1 MPNGTMMRR
10 SAVGIA
16 AILLALPVVAQA
28 QRPTLSDNVRKYV
41 SSDTN
46 LVAITGVT
54 VIDGRGTPAVR
65 GQTVV
70 IRDGRIAEVGAATR
84 VKVPAGAQVVDGTG
98 MTLIPGIVGMHDHM
112 FYTAAGG
119 VGGTMSFTGPRLYL
133 ASGVTSVR
141 TTGTR
146 SPYADINLKQAV
158 DSGLVPGPRIHVTT
172 PYLTGPEG
180 GGSMSVASEPEQARR
195 FVAYW
200 AAEGATWVK
209 FYTDISRASM
219 KAAIDEAHKQR
230 IRATGHLCSVTFQ
243 EAVDLGIDDLAHN
256 ALTASDFVASKQ
268 PDKCPTDLYKQLDS
282 LISGDSPVATSL
294 IQLMVA
300 HKVSM
305 TTTMP
310 IYEALSP
317 GRPVQDERSLELMTP
332 AVRAAYVRN
341 RAYIDTMPGYMF
353 TKDGFARA
361 LAFDKAFYAAG
372 GVLASGV
379 DPTGNGGALPGFGD
393 QRGYELLRESGLTAE
408 QAVQVVSYNG
418 ARVLGVEGRL
428 GSVEK
433 GKIADLVLLR
443 GDLVADPSVIRNVV
457 TVYKDGVAYDP
468 AKLIDAVRGRVGVD

>member
-1 MPNGTMMRR
+1 MSRHP
-10 SAVGIA
+10 SVFAF
-16 AILLALPVVAQA
+16 LLWLLPVAAVA

-41 SSDTN
+41 SNDTT

-54 VIDGRGTPAVR
+54 IIDGRGTPAVR

-70 IRDGRIAEVGAATR
+70 IHDGRIAEVGPTNK
-84 VKVPAGAQVVDGTG
+84 VKAPAGALVVDGAG

-119 VGGTMSFTGPRLYL
+119 VGVTMSFTGPRLYL

-146 SPYADINLKQAV
+146 SPYADINLKHAV

-219 KAAIDEAHKQR
+219 KAAIDEAHKQG
-230 IRATGHLCSVTFQ
+230 IKATGHLCSVTFK
-243 EAVDLGIDDLAHN
+243 EAIDLGIDDFAHGV
-256 ALTASDFVASKQ
+256 LTASDFIADKQ
-268 PDKCPTDLYKQLDS
+268 PDKCPSDVYKQLDS
-282 LISGDSPVATSL
+282 LVSGDSPLAKSL
-294 IQLMVA
+294 IDLMIS

-305 TTTMP
+305 TTTMA

-332 AVRAAYVRN
+332 VVRAAYVKN
-341 RAYIDTMPGYMF
+341 RAYIDSMPGYMF

-361 LAFDKAFYAAG
+361 LAFDKAFYAKG

-393 QRGYELLRESGLTAE
+393 QRGYELLRESGLTRGAGRTGGE
-408 QAVQVVSYNG
+408 LQRRPGAGRRRQA
-418 ARVLGVEGRL
+418 RL
-428 GSVEK
+428 GGE
-433 GKIADLVLLR
+433 GQDR
-443 GDLVADPSVIRNVV
+443 GPRAAQ
-457 TVYKDGVAYDP
+457 G
-468 AKLIDAVRGRVGVD
+468 

>member
-1 MPNGTMMRR
+1 MRTR
-10 SAVGIA
+10 FVA
-16 AILLALPVVAQA
+16 LLLCFLPVAAVA
-28 QRPTLSDNVRKYV
+28 QRPTLSENVRKYV
-41 SSDTN
+41 SNDTG

-54 VIDGRGTPAVR
+54 LIDGRGTPALK

-70 IRDGRIAEVGAATR
+70 LRDGRIADVGATGK
-84 VKVPAGAQVVDGTG
+84 VKPPAGALVIDGSG

-119 VGGTMSFTGPRLYL
+119 VGVTMSYTGPRLYL
-133 ASGVTSVR
+133 ASGVTTVR

-146 SPYADINLKQAV
+146 SPYADINLKAV
-158 DSGLVPGPRIHVTT
+158 IDSGLVPGPRIHVTT

-180 GGSMSVASEPEQARR
+180 GGSMSIAATPEQARR

-209 FYTDISRASM
+209 FYTDISRAEM
-219 KAAIDEAHKQR
+219 KAAIDEAHKQG
-230 IRATGHLCSVTFQ
+230 IKATGHLCSVTFQ
-243 EAVDLGIDDLAHN
+243 EAIDLGIDDFAHGV
-256 ALTASDFVASKQ
+256 LTASDFIAGKQ
-268 PDKCPTDLYKQLDS
+268 PDKCPPDVYKQLDS
-282 LISGDSPVATSL
+282 LVSGDSPLATSL
-294 IQLMVA
+294 IKSMIA

-305 TTTMP
+305 TTTMA

-332 AVRAAYVRN
+332 VVRAAYLKN
-341 RAYIDTMPGYMF
+341 RAFIDTMPGYAF

-372 GVLASGV
+372 GVMASGV

-418 ARVLGVEGRL
+418 ARVLGVEGKL

-433 GKIADLVLLR
+433 GKTADLVLLR

-468 AKLIDAVRGRVGVD
+468 AKLIDAVRGRVGID

>member
-1 MPNGTMMRR
+1 MPRPGVF
-10 SAVGIA
+10 AF
-16 AILLALPVVAQA
+16 LLLVLPAMLSA
-28 QRPTLSDNVRKYV
+28 QRPPLSDNVRKYV

-54 VIDGRGTPAVR
+54 LIDGRGTPAVK

-70 IRDGRIAEVGAATR
+70 IRDGRIAEVGATGK
-84 VKVPAGAQVVDGTG
+84 VKAPAGAVVVDGTG

-119 VGGTMSFTGPRLYL
+119 VGVTMSFTGPKLYL

-146 SPYADINLKQAV
+146 SPYADINLRAV
-158 DSGLVPGPRIHVTT
+158 IDSGLVPGPRIHVTT

-180 GGSMSVASEPEQARR
+180 GGSMSIAASPEQARR

-209 FYTDISRASM
+209 FYTDISRAAM
-219 KAAIDEAHKQR
+219 KAAIDEAHKQG
-230 IRATGHLCSVTFQ
+230 IKATGHLCSVTFQ
-243 EAVDLGIDDLAHN
+243 EAIDLGIDDFAHGV
-256 ALTASDFVASKQ
+256 LTASDFIAGKEA
-268 PDKCPTDLYKQLDS
+268 DKCPPNVYKQLDS
-282 LISGDSPVATSL
+282 LVSGDSPLATSL
-294 IQLMVA
+294 IKSMIS

-305 TTTMP
+305 TTTMA
-310 IYEALSP
+310 IYEALAP

-332 AVRAAYVRN
+332 VVRAAYVKN
-341 RAYIDTMPGYMF
+341 RAFIDTMPGYMF

-372 GVLASGV
+372 GVMASGV

-408 QAVQVVSYNG
+408 QAVQVTTYNG
-418 ARVLGVEGRL
+418 ARVLGVEGKL

-433 GKIADLVLLR
+433 GKIADLVLLK
-443 GDLVADPSVIRNVV
+443 GDLVSDPSVIRNVV

-468 AKLIDAVRGRVGVD
+468 AKLIDAVRGRVGID

>member
-1 MPNGTMMRR
+1 MGRV
-10 SAVGIA
+10 SIVVAS
-16 AILLALPVVAQA
+16 LLALVPAAVRA
-28 QRPTLSDNVRKYV
+28 QRPVLSDNVRKYV

-54 VIDGRGTPAVR
+54 IINGRGTPAVP
-65 GQTVV
+65 GQTVL
-70 IRDGRIAEVGAATR
+70 IRDGRIAEVGAAAR
-84 VKVPAGAQVVDGTG
+84 VKTPAGAQVVDGTG

-119 VGGTMSFTGPRLYL
+119 VGVTMSFTGPRLYL

-146 SPYADINLKQAV
+146 SPYADINLMAAI

-180 GGSMSVASEPEQARR
+180 GGSMSVAASPEQARR

-209 FYTDISRASM
+209 FYTDISRDAM
-219 KAAIDEAHKQR
+219 KAAIDEAHKQG
-230 IRATGHLCSVTFQ
+230 IKATGHLCSVTFQ
-243 EAVDLGIDDLAHN
+243 EAIDLGIDDFAHN
-256 ALTASDFVASKQ
+256 VLTASDFVADKQ
-268 PDKCPTDLYKQLDS
+268 PDKCPNNLYKQLDS
-282 LISGDSPVATSL
+282 LVSGDSPMAKSL
-294 IQLMVA
+294 IQSMIS

-305 TTTMP
+305 TTTMA

-332 AVRAAYVRN
+332 VVRAAYMKN
-341 RAYIDTMPGYMF
+341 RAYIDSMPGYMF

-372 GVLASGV
+372 GVMASGV

-408 QAVQVVSYNG
+408 QAVQVVSFNG
-418 ARVLGVEGRL
+418 ARILGVDAKL

-433 GKIADLVLLR
+433 GKIADLVLLK

-468 AKLIDAVRGRVGVD
+468 SRLIDAVRGRVGVD

>member
-1 MPNGTMMRR
+1 MRHAR
-10 SAVGIA
+10 V
-16 AILLALPVVAQA
+16 LALLLLFLPAVLWA
-28 QRPTLSDNVRKYV
+28 QRPTLSENVRKYV
-41 SSDTN
+41 STDTN

-54 VIDGRGTPAVR
+54 VIDGRGTPAVK

-70 IRDGRIAEVGAATR
+70 IRDGRIAEVGAAGK
-84 VKVPAGAQVVDGTG
+84 VKAPAGALVVDGTG

-119 VGGTMSFTGPRLYL
+119 VGVTMSFTGPRLYL

-146 SPYADINLKQAV
+146 SPYADINLRASI

-180 GGSMSVASEPEQARR
+180 GGSMSIAASPEQARR

-209 FYTDISRASM
+209 FYTDISRAEM
-219 KAAIDEAHKQR
+219 KAAIDEAHKQG
-230 IRATGHLCSVTFQ
+230 IKATGHLCSVTFQ
-243 EAVDLGIDDLAHN
+243 EAIDLHIDDFAHGV
-256 ALTASDFVASKQ
+256 LTASDFIAGKEA
-268 PDKCPTDLYKQLDS
+268 DKCPPNVYKQLDS
-282 LISGDSPVATSL
+282 LVSGDSPLATSL
-294 IQLMVA
+294 IKSMIS

-305 TTTMP
+305 TTTMA

-332 AVRAAYVRN
+332 VVRAAYVKN
-341 RAYIDTMPGYMF
+341 RAFIDTMPGYMF

-372 GVLASGV
+372 GVMASGV

-393 QRGYELLRESGLTAE
+393 QRGYELLRESGLNAE
-408 QAVQVVSYNG
+408 QAVQVTTYNG
-418 ARVLGVEGRL
+418 ARVLGVEKTL

-468 AKLIDAVRGRVGVD
+468 AKLIDAVRGRVGID

>member
-1 MPNGTMMRR
+1 MSRHRNVF
-10 SAVGIA
+10 AF
-16 AILLALPVVAQA
+16 LLWLLPVAAVA

-41 SSDTN
+41 SNDTT

-54 VIDGRGTPAVR
+54 IIDGRGTPAVR

-70 IRDGRIAEVGAATR
+70 IHDGRIAEVGPTSK
-84 VKVPAGAQVVDGTG
+84 VKAPAGALVVDGAG

-119 VGGTMSFTGPRLYL
+119 VGVTMSFTGPRLYL

-146 SPYADINLKQAV
+146 SPYADINLKHAV

-219 KAAIDEAHKQR
+219 KAAIDEAHKQG
-230 IRATGHLCSVTFQ
+230 IKATGHLCSVTFK
-243 EAVDLGIDDLAHN
+243 EAIDLGIDDFAHGV
-256 ALTASDFVASKQ
+256 LTASDFIADKQ
-268 PDKCPTDLYKQLDS
+268 PDKCPSDVYKQLDS
-282 LISGDSPVATSL
+282 LVSGDSPLAKSL
-294 IQLMVA
+294 IDLMIS

-305 TTTMP
+305 TTTMA

-332 AVRAAYVRN
+332 VVRAAYVKN
-341 RAYIDTMPGYMF
+341 RAYIDSMPGYMF

-361 LAFDKAFYAAG
+361 LAFDKAFYAKG

-418 ARVLGVEGRL
+418 ARVLGVDGKL

-433 GKIADLVLLR
+433 GKIADLVLLK

>member
-1 MPNGTMMRR
+1 MRLVSR
-10 SAVGIA
+10 NIA
-16 AILLALPVVAQA
+16 AALLLVAPMTVQA
-28 QRPTLSDNVRKYV
+28 QRPTLSDNVKKYV

-54 VIDGRGTPAVR
+54 IIDGRGTPAVKD
-65 GQTVV
+65 QTVV
-70 IRDGRIAEVGAATR
+70 IRDGRIAEVGASSK
-84 VKVPAGAQVVDGTG
+84 VKAPAGALVVDGAG

-119 VGGTMSFTGPRLYL
+119 VGVTMSFTGPRLYL
-133 ASGVTSVR
+133 ASGVTSIR

-146 SPYADINLKQAV
+146 SPYADINLRAV
-158 DSGLVPGPRIHVTT
+158 IDSGLVPGPRIHVTT

-180 GGSMSVASEPEQARR
+180 GGSMSIAATPEQARR

-209 FYTDISRASM
+209 FYTDISRAEM
-219 KAAIDEAHKQR
+219 KAAIDEAHKHG
-230 IRATGHLCSVTFQ
+230 IKATGHLCSVTFQ
-243 EAVDLGIDDLAHN
+243 EAIDLGIDDFAHGV
-256 ALTASDFVASKQ
+256 LTASDFIAGKQ
-268 PDKCPTDLYKQLDS
+268 PDKCPSDVYKQLDS
-282 LISGDSPVATSL
+282 LVSGDSPLAQSL
-294 IQLMVA
+294 IKSMIS

-305 TTTMP
+305 TTTMA

-332 AVRAAYVRN
+332 VVRAAYVKN
-341 RAYIDTMPGYMF
+341 RAFIDTMPGYMF

-372 GVLASGV
+372 GVMASGV

-408 QAVQVVSYNG
+408 QAVQVVSLNG
-418 ARVLGVEGRL
+418 AKILGVEAKL

-433 GKIADLVLLR
+433 GKIADLVLLK
-443 GDLVADPSVIRNVV
+443 GDLVSDPSVIRNVV

-468 AKLIDAVRGRVGVD
+468 TKLIDAVRGRVGVD

>member
-1 MPNGTMMRR
+1 MPRPGVF
-10 SAVGIA
+10 AF
-16 AILLALPVVAQA
+16 LLLVLPAMLSA
-28 QRPTLSDNVRKYV
+28 QRPPLSDNVRKYV

-54 VIDGRGTPAVR
+54 LIDGRGTPAVK

-70 IRDGRIAEVGAATR
+70 IRDGRIAEVGATGK
-84 VKVPAGAQVVDGTG
+84 VKAPAGAVVVDGTG

-119 VGGTMSFTGPRLYL
+119 VGVTMSFTGPKLYL

-146 SPYADINLKQAV
+146 SPYADINLRAV
-158 DSGLVPGPRIHVTT
+158 IDSGLVPGPRIHVTT

-180 GGSMSVASEPEQARR
+180 GGSMSIAASPEQARR

-209 FYTDISRASM
+209 FYTDISRAAM
-219 KAAIDEAHKQR
+219 KAAIDEAHKHG
-230 IRATGHLCSVTFQ
+230 IKATGHLCSVTFQ
-243 EAVDLGIDDLAHN
+243 EAIDLGIDDFAHGV
-256 ALTASDFVASKQ
+256 LTASDFITGKEA
-268 PDKCPTDLYKQLDS
+268 DKCPPNVYKQLDS
-282 LISGDSPVATSL
+282 LVSGDSPLATSL
-294 IQLMVA
+294 IKSMIS

-305 TTTMP
+305 TTTMA
-310 IYEALSP
+310 IYEALAP

-332 AVRAAYVRN
+332 VVRAAYVKN
-341 RAYIDTMPGYMF
+341 RAFIDTMPGYMF

-372 GVLASGV
+372 GVMASGV

-408 QAVQVVSYNG
+408 QAVQVTTYNG
-418 ARVLGVEGRL
+418 ARVLGVEGKL

-433 GKIADLVLLR
+433 GKIADLVLLK
-443 GDLVADPSVIRNVV
+443 GDLVSDPSVIRNVV

-468 AKLIDAVRGRVGVD
+468 AKLIDAVRGRVGID

>member
-1 MPNGTMMRR
+1 MIR
-10 SAVGIA
+10 SRVLAVLLWLLPIA
-16 AILLALPVVAQA
+16 AVA
-28 QRPTLSDNVRKYV
+28 QRPTLSENVRKYV
-41 SSDTN
+41 SSDTG
-46 LVAITGVT
+46 LVAITNVT
-54 VIDGRGTPAVR
+54 LIDGRGTPAVK

-70 IRDGRIAEVGAATR
+70 IRDGRIAEVGAAAK
-84 VKVPAGAQVVDGTG
+84 VKTPAGALVVDGSG

-119 VGGTMSFTGPRLYL
+119 VGVTMSFTGPKLYL
-133 ASGVTSVR
+133 ASGVTSVP

-146 SPYADINLKQAV
+146 SPYADINLRAV
-158 DSGLVPGPRIHVTT
+158 IDSGLVPGPRIHVTT

-180 GGSMSVASEPEQARR
+180 GGSMSIAASPEQARR

-209 FYTDISRASM
+209 FYTDISRAEM
-219 KAAIDEAHKQR
+219 KAAIDEAHKHG
-230 IRATGHLCSVTFQ
+230 IKATGHLCSVTFQ
-243 EAVDLGIDDLAHN
+243 EAIDLGIDDFAHGV
-256 ALTASDFVASKQ
+256 LTASDFIAGKE
-268 PDKCPTDLYKQLDS
+268 PDKCPPSVYKQLDS
-282 LISGDSPVATSL
+282 LVSGDSPLATSL
-294 IQLMVA
+294 IKSMIA

-305 TTTMP
+305 TTTMA

-332 AVRAAYVRN
+332 IVRAAYVKN
-341 RAYIDTMPGYMF
+341 RAFIDTMPGYTF

-372 GVLASGV
+372 GVMASGV

-408 QAVQVVSYNG
+408 QAVQVTTYNG
-418 ARVLGVEGRL
+418 ARILGVEGKL

-433 GKIADLVLLR
+433 GKIADLVLLK

-468 AKLIDAVRGRVGVD
+468 TRLIDAVRGRVGID

>member
-1 MPNGTMMRR
+1 MSHRNAFAFLLWIMP
-10 SAVGIA
+10 VA
-16 AILLALPVVAQA
+16 AAA

-54 VIDGRGTPAVR
+54 IINGRGTPAVP

-70 IRDGRIAEVGAATR
+70 IRDGRIAEVGAANK
-84 VKVPAGAQVVDGTG
+84 VKAPAGALVVDGTG
-98 MTLIPGIVGMHDHM
+98 MTLIPGIIGMHDHM

-119 VGGTMSFTGPRLYL
+119 VGVTMSFTGPRLYL

-146 SPYADINLKQAV
+146 SPYADINLMAAI
-158 DSGLVPGPRIHVTT
+158 DSGFVPGPRIHVTT

-180 GGSMSVASEPEQARR
+180 GGSMSIAASPDQARR

-219 KAAIDEAHKQR
+219 KAAIDEAHKQG
-230 IRATGHLCSVTFQ
+230 IKATGHLCSVTFQ
-243 EAVDLGIDDLAHN
+243 EAIDLGIDDFAHN
-256 ALTASDFVASKQ
+256 VLTASDFIADKQ
-268 PDKCPTDLYKQLDS
+268 PDKCPSNLYKQLDS
-282 LISGDSPVATSL
+282 LVSGDSPLATSL
-294 IQLMVA
+294 IQSMIS

-305 TTTMP
+305 TTTMA

-332 AVRAAYVRN
+332 VVRAAYVKN
-341 RAYIDTMPGYMF
+341 RAYIDSMPGYMF

-372 GVLASGV
+372 GIMASGV

-408 QAVQVVSYNG
+408 QAVQVVSFNG
-418 ARVLGVEGRL
+418 ARILGVDSKL

-468 AKLIDAVRGRVGVD
+468 TKLIDAVRGRVGVD

>member
-1 MPNGTMMRR
+1 MRHPKVF
-10 SAVGIA
+10 AFLLLFLPA
-16 AILLALPVVAQA
+16 ALWA
-28 QRPTLSDNVRKYV
+28 QRPMLSENVRKYV
-41 SSDTN
+41 SSDTS

-54 VIDGRGTPAVR
+54 VIDGRGTPAVKD
-65 GQTVV
+65 QTVV
-70 IRDGRIAEVGAATR
+70 IREGRIAEVGASGK
-84 VKVPAGAQVVDGTG
+84 VKAPAGALVVDGTG

-119 VGGTMSFTGPRLYL
+119 VGVTMSFTGPKLYL
-133 ASGVTSVR
+133 ASGVTSIR

-146 SPYADINLKQAV
+146 SPYADINLRAAI
-158 DSGLVPGPRIHVTT
+158 DSGQVPGPRIHVTT

-180 GGSMSVASEPEQARR
+180 GGSMSIAASPEQARR

-209 FYTDISRASM
+209 FYTDISRAEM
-219 KAAIDEAHKQR
+219 KAAIDEAHKQG
-230 IRATGHLCSVTFQ
+230 IKATGHLCSVTFQ
-243 EAVDLGIDDLAHN
+243 EAIDLHIDDFAHGV
-256 ALTASDFVASKQ
+256 LTATDFIAGKE
-268 PDKCPTDLYKQLDS
+268 PDKCPPNVYKQLDS
-282 LISGDSPVATSL
+282 LVSGDSPLATAL
-294 IQLMVA
+294 IKSMIS

-305 TTTMP
+305 TTTMA

-332 AVRAAYVRN
+332 TVRAAYVKN
-341 RAYIDTMPGYMF
+341 RAFIDTMPGYMF

-372 GVLASGV
+372 GVMASGV

-408 QAVQVVSYNG
+408 QAVQVTTYNG
-418 ARVLGVEGRL
+418 ARVLGVEKNL

-433 GKIADLVLLR
+433 GKIADLVLLK

-457 TVYKDGVAYDP
+457 TVYKDGMAYDP
-468 AKLIDAVRGRVGVD
+468 AKLVDAVRGRVGID

>member
-1 MPNGTMMRR
+1 MRHPKVFAFLLLFLP
-10 SAVGIA
+10 AV
-16 AILLALPVVAQA
+16 LWA
-28 QRPTLSDNVRKYV
+28 QRPMLSENVRKYV
-41 SSDTN
+41 SSDTS

-54 VIDGRGTPAVR
+54 VIDGRGTPAVKD
-65 GQTVV
+65 QTVV
-70 IRDGRIAEVGAATR
+70 IRDGRIAEVGASGK
-84 VKVPAGAQVVDGTG
+84 VKAPAGALVVDGTG

-119 VGGTMSFTGPRLYL
+119 VGVTMSFTGPKLYL
-133 ASGVTSVR
+133 ASGVTSIR

-146 SPYADINLKQAV
+146 SPYADINLRAAI
-158 DSGLVPGPRIHVTT
+158 DSGQVPGPRIHVTT

-180 GGSMSVASEPEQARR
+180 GGSMSIAASPEQARR

-209 FYTDISRASM
+209 FYTDISRAEM
-219 KAAIDEAHKQR
+219 KAAIDEAHKQG
-230 IRATGHLCSVTFQ
+230 IKATGHLCSVTFQ
-243 EAVDLGIDDLAHN
+243 EAIDLHIDDFAHGV
-256 ALTASDFVASKQ
+256 LTASDFIAGKE
-268 PDKCPTDLYKQLDS
+268 PDKCPPNVYKQLDS
-282 LISGDSPVATSL
+282 LVSGDSPLATAL
-294 IQLMVA
+294 IKSMIS

-305 TTTMP
+305 TTTMA

-332 AVRAAYVRN
+332 TVRAAYVKN
-341 RAYIDTMPGYMF
+341 RAFIDTMPGYTF

-372 GVLASGV
+372 GIMASGV
-379 DPTGNGGALPGFGD
+379 DPTGNGGALPGYGD
-393 QRGYELLRESGLTAE
+393 QRGYELLRESGLNAE
-408 QAVQVVSYNG
+408 QAVQVTTYNG
-418 ARVLGVEGRL
+418 ARVLGVEKNL

-433 GKIADLVLLR
+433 GKIADLVLLK

-468 AKLIDAVRGRVGVD
+468 AKLVDAVRGRVGID

>member
-1 MPNGTMMRR
+1 MRHPKVFAFLLLFLP
-10 SAVGIA
+10 AV
-16 AILLALPVVAQA
+16 LWA
-28 QRPTLSDNVRKYV
+28 QRPVLSENVRKYV
-41 SSDTN
+41 SSDTS

-54 VIDGRGTPAVR
+54 VIDGRGTPAVKD
-65 GQTVV
+65 QTVV
-70 IRDGRIAEVGAATR
+70 IRDGRIAEVGASGK
-84 VKVPAGAQVVDGTG
+84 VKAPAGALVLDGTG

-119 VGGTMSFTGPRLYL
+119 VGVTMSFTGPKLYL
-133 ASGVTSVR
+133 ASGVTSIR

-146 SPYADINLKQAV
+146 SPYADINLRAAI
-158 DSGLVPGPRIHVTT
+158 DSGQVPGPRIHVTT

-180 GGSMSVASEPEQARR
+180 GGSMSIAASPEQARR

-209 FYTDISRASM
+209 FYTDISRAEM
-219 KAAIDEAHKQR
+219 KAAIDEAHKQG
-230 IRATGHLCSVTFQ
+230 IKATGHLCSVTFQ
-243 EAVDLGIDDLAHN
+243 EAIDLHIDDFAHGV
-256 ALTASDFVASKQ
+256 LTATDFIAGKE
-268 PDKCPTDLYKQLDS
+268 PDKCPPNVYKQLDS
-282 LISGDSPVATSL
+282 LVSGDSPLATAL
-294 IQLMVA
+294 IKSMIS

-305 TTTMP
+305 TTTMA

-332 AVRAAYVRN
+332 TVRAAYVKN
-341 RAYIDTMPGYMF
+341 RAFIDTMPGYMF

-372 GVLASGV
+372 GVMASGV

-408 QAVQVVSYNG
+408 QAVQVTTYNG
-418 ARVLGVEGRL
+418 ARVLGVEKNL

-433 GKIADLVLLR
+433 GKIADLVLLK

-468 AKLIDAVRGRVGVD
+468 AKLVDAVRGRVGID

>member
-1 MPNGTMMRR
+1 MRR
-10 SAVGIA
+10 HFKAFTF
-16 AILLALPVVAQA
+16 LLLLLPVVANA
-28 QRPTLSDNVRKYV
+28 QRPTLTENVRKYV

-70 IRDGRIAEVGAATR
+70 IRDGRIAEAGPSAKVKAPDGAL
-84 VKVPAGAQVVDGTG
+84 VVDGTG

-112 FYTAAGG
+112 FYTARGG
-119 VGGTMSFTGPRLYL
+119 VGVTMSFTGPRLYL

-146 SPYADINLKQAV
+146 SPYADINLRSDI
-158 DSGLVPGPRIHVTT
+158 DSGLVPGPRIHITT

-180 GGSMSVASEPEQARR
+180 GGSMSVAASPEQARR

-209 FYTDISRASM
+209 FYTDISRDAM
-219 KAAIDEAHKQR
+219 KAAIDEAHTHGMK
-230 IRATGHLCSVTFQ
+230 ATGHLCSVTFR
-243 EAVDLGIDDLAHN
+243 EAIDLGIDDFAHGV
-256 ALTASDFVASKQ
+256 LTATDFIAGKQ
-268 PDKCPTDLYKQLDS
+268 PDKCPSDVYKQLDS
-282 LISGDSPVATSL
+282 LVSGDSPLAKSL
-294 IQLMVA
+294 IQLMIS

-305 TTTMP
+305 TTTMA

-332 AVRAAYVRN
+332 IVRAAYLED
-341 RAYIDTMPGYMF
+341 RAFIDSMPGYMF

-393 QRGYELLRESGLTAE
+393 QRGYELLRESGLSAE

-418 ARVLGVEGRL
+418 ARVLGVEGKL

-468 AKLIDAVRGRVGVD
+468 ARLIDDVRGKVGVN

>member
-1 MPNGTMMRR
+1 MSRHPNVF
-10 SAVGIA
+10 AF
-16 AILLALPVVAQA
+16 LLWLLPVAAVA

-41 SSDTN
+41 SNDTN

-54 VIDGRGTPAVR
+54 IIDGRGTPAVR

-70 IRDGRIAEVGAATR
+70 IRDGRIAEVGPTSK
-84 VKVPAGAQVVDGTG
+84 VKAPAGALVVDGAG

-119 VGGTMSFTGPRLYL
+119 VGVTMSFTGPRLYL

-146 SPYADINLKQAV
+146 SPYADINLKHAV

-219 KAAIDEAHKQR
+219 KAAIDEAHKQG
-230 IRATGHLCSVTFQ
+230 IKATGHLCSVTFK
-243 EAVDLGIDDLAHN
+243 EAIDLGIDDFAHGV
-256 ALTASDFVASKQ
+256 LTASDFIADKQ
-268 PDKCPTDLYKQLDS
+268 PDKCPSDVYKQLDS
-282 LISGDSPVATSL
+282 LVSGDSPLAKSL
-294 IQLMVA
+294 IDLMIS

-305 TTTMP
+305 TTTMA

-332 AVRAAYVRN
+332 VVRAAYVKN
-341 RAYIDTMPGYMF
+341 RAYIDSMPGYMF

-361 LAFDKAFYAAG
+361 LAFDKAFYAKG

-418 ARVLGVEGRL
+418 ARVLGVDGKL

-433 GKIADLVLLR
+433 GKIADLVLLK

>member
-1 MPNGTMMRR
+1 MIR
-10 SAVGIA
+10 SRVLAVLLWLLPIA
-16 AILLALPVVAQA
+16 AVA
-28 QRPTLSDNVRKYV
+28 QRPTLSENVRKYV
-41 SSDTN
+41 SSDTG
-46 LVAITGVT
+46 LVAITNVT
-54 VIDGRGTPAVR
+54 LIDGRGTPAVK

-70 IRDGRIAEVGAATR
+70 IRDGRIAEVGAAAK
-84 VKVPAGAQVVDGTG
+84 VKTPAGALVVDGSG

-119 VGGTMSFTGPRLYL
+119 VGVTMSFTGPKLYL

-146 SPYADINLKQAV
+146 SPYADINLRAV
-158 DSGLVPGPRIHVTT
+158 IDSGLVPGPRIHVTT

-180 GGSMSVASEPEQARR
+180 GGSMSIAASPEQARR

-209 FYTDISRASM
+209 FYTDISRAEM
-219 KAAIDEAHKQR
+219 KAAIDEAHKHG
-230 IRATGHLCSVTFQ
+230 IKATGHLCSVTFQ
-243 EAVDLGIDDLAHN
+243 EAIDLGIDDFAHGV
-256 ALTASDFVASKQ
+256 LTASDFIAGKE
-268 PDKCPTDLYKQLDS
+268 PDKCPPSVYKQLDS
-282 LISGDSPVATSL
+282 LVSGDSPLATSL
-294 IQLMVA
+294 IKSMIA

-305 TTTMP
+305 TTTMA

-332 AVRAAYVRN
+332 IVRAAYVKN
-341 RAYIDTMPGYMF
+341 RAFIDTMPGYTF

-372 GVLASGV
+372 GVMASGV

-408 QAVQVVSYNG
+408 QAVQVTTYNG
-418 ARVLGVEGRL
+418 ARILGVEGKL

-433 GKIADLVLLR
+433 GKIADLVLLK

-468 AKLIDAVRGRVGVD
+468 TRLIDAVRGRVGID

>member
-1 MPNGTMMRR
+1 MRHPR
-10 SAVGIA
+10 V
-16 AILLALPVVAQA
+16 LALLLLLLPAVLWA
-28 QRPTLSDNVRKYV
+28 QRPALSENVRKYV
-41 SSDTN
+41 STDTN

-54 VIDGRGTPAVR
+54 VIDGRGTPAVKE
-65 GQTVV
+65 QTVV
-70 IRDGRIAEVGAATR
+70 IRDGRIAEVGASGK
-84 VKVPAGAQVVDGTG
+84 VKAPSGALVVDGTG

-119 VGGTMSFTGPRLYL
+119 VGVTMSFTGPRLYL

-146 SPYADINLKQAV
+146 SPYADINLRAAI

-180 GGSMSVASEPEQARR
+180 GGSMSVAASPEQARR

-209 FYTDISRASM
+209 FYTDISRAEM
-219 KAAIDEAHKQR
+219 KAAIDEAHKQG
-230 IRATGHLCSVTFQ
+230 IKATGHLCSVTFQ
-243 EAVDLGIDDLAHN
+243 EAIDLHIDDFAHGV
-256 ALTASDFVASKQ
+256 LTASDFIAGKEA
-268 PDKCPTDLYKQLDS
+268 DKCPPNVYKQLDS
-282 LISGDSPVATSL
+282 LVSGDSPLATSL
-294 IQLMVA
+294 IKSMIS

-305 TTTMP
+305 TTTMA

-332 AVRAAYVRN
+332 VVRAAYVKN
-341 RAYIDTMPGYMF
+341 RAFIDTMPGYMF

-372 GVLASGV
+372 GIMASGV

-393 QRGYELLRESGLTAE
+393 QRGYELLRESGLNAE
-408 QAVQVVSYNG
+408 QAVQVTTFNG
-418 ARVLGVEGRL
+418 ARVLGVEKTL

>member
-1 MPNGTMMRR
+1 MKHR
-10 SAVGIA
+10 AWA
-16 AILLALPVVAQA
+16 FAFLLLVLPGVLSA
-28 QRPTLSDNVRKYV
+28 QRPALSDKVKKYV
-41 SSDTN
+41 GSDAS

-54 VIDGRGTPAVR
+54 VIDGRGTPAVT

-70 IRDGRIAEVGAATR
+70 IRDGRIAEVGPSTK
-84 VKVPAGAQVVDGTG
+84 VKAPSGAQVVDGTG

-119 VGGTMSFTGPRLYL
+119 VGVTMSYTGPKLYL

-146 SPYADINLKQAV
+146 SPYADINLKHMV
-158 DSGLVPGPRIHVTT
+158 DSGFVPGPRIHVTT

-180 GGSMSVASEPEQARR
+180 GGSMSVAASPEQARR

-219 KAAIDEAHKQR
+219 KAAIDEAHKHG
-230 IRATGHLCSVTFQ
+230 IKATGHLCSVTFK
-243 EAVDLGIDDLAHN
+243 EAVDLGIDDFAHGV
-256 ALTASDFVASKQ
+256 LTASDFVAGKE
-268 PDKCPTDLYKQLDS
+268 PDKCPNDIYKQLDS
-282 LISGDSPVATSL
+282 LVSGDSPLAKSL
-294 IQLMVA
+294 IDLIIS
-300 HKVSM
+300 HKVSV
-305 TTTMP
+305 TTTMA
-310 IYEALSP
+310 IYEALYP

-332 AVRAAYVRN
+332 VVRAAYVKN

-361 LAFDKAFYAAG
+361 LAFDKAFFDKG

-393 QRGYELLRESGLTAE
+393 QRGYELLRESGLSAE
-408 QAVQVVSYNG
+408 HAVQVTTYNG
-418 ARVLGVEGRL
+418 ARVLGVEAKL

-433 GKIADLVLLR
+433 GKIADLVLLK

-468 AKLIDAVRGRVGVD
+468 ARLIDAVRGRVGID

>member
-1 MPNGTMMRR
+1 MRHPR
-10 SAVGIA
+10 LFAFLLLLLPAV
-16 AILLALPVVAQA
+16 LSA
-28 QRPTLSDNVRKYV
+28 QRPALSDNVKKYV
-41 SSDTN
+41 SSDAN

-54 VIDGRGTPAVR
+54 LIDGRGTPAAR
-65 GQTVV
+65 DQTVV
-70 IRDGRIAEVGAATR
+70 IRDGRIAELGASS
-84 VKVPAGAQVVDGTG
+84 KVRTPAGAFVVDGSG

-119 VGGTMSFTGPRLYL
+119 VGVTMSFTGPRLYL

-146 SPYADINLKQAV
+146 SPYADINLRAV
-158 DSGLVPGPRIHVTT
+158 IDSGLVPGPRIHVTT
-172 PYLTGPEG
+172 PYLTGPDG
-180 GGSMSVASEPEQARR
+180 GGSMSIAASPEQARR

-209 FYTDISRASM
+209 FYTDISRAAM
-219 KAAIDEAHKQR
+219 KAAIDEAHKQG
-230 IRATGHLCSVTFQ
+230 IKATGHLCSVTFQ
-243 EAVDLGIDDLAHN
+243 EAIDLGIDDFAHGV
-256 ALTASDFVASKQ
+256 LTASDFIAGKE
-268 PDKCPTDLYKQLDS
+268 PDKCPPNVYRQLDS
-282 LISGDSPVATSL
+282 LVSGDSPLATSL
-294 IQLMVA
+294 IKSMIS

-305 TTTMP
+305 TTTMA

-332 AVRAAYVRN
+332 VVRAAYVKN
-341 RAYIDTMPGYMF
+341 RAFIDTMPGYTF

-372 GVLASGV
+372 GVMASGV

-393 QRGYELLRESGLTAE
+393 QRGYELLRESGLNAE
-408 QAVQVVSYNG
+408 QAVQVTTYNG
-418 ARVLGVEGRL
+418 ARVLGVEAKL

-433 GKIADLVLLR
+433 GKIADLVLLK

-457 TVYKDGVAYDP
+457 SVYKDGVAYDP
-468 AKLIDAVRGRVGVD
+468 AKLIDAVRGRVGID

>member
-1 MPNGTMMRR
+1 MRR
-10 SAVGIA
+10 YPTAFGLLLL
-16 AILLALPVVAQA
+16 ILPSVLWA
-28 QRPTLSDNVRKYV
+28 QRPTLSENVRKYV
-41 SSDTN
+41 SSDTS

-54 VIDGRGTPAVR
+54 VIDGRGGPAVR
-65 GQTVV
+65 DQTVV
-70 IRDGRIAEVGAATR
+70 IRDGRIADVGPSS
-84 VKVPAGAQVVDGTG
+84 KVRAPGGALVVDGTG
-98 MTLIPGIVGMHDHM
+98 ATLIPGIIGMHDHM

-119 VGGTMSFTGPRLYL
+119 VGVTMSYTGPKLYL

-146 SPYADINLKQAV
+146 SPYADINLKHAV
-158 DSGLVPGPRIHVTT
+158 DSGFAPGPRIHVTT

-209 FYTDISRASM
+209 FYTDISRAAM
-219 KAAIDEAHKQR
+219 KAAIDEAHKQG
-230 IRATGHLCSVTFQ
+230 IKATGHLCSVTFK
-243 EAVDLGIDDLAHN
+243 EAVDLGIDDFAHGV
-256 ALTASDFVASKQ
+256 LTASDFIAGKQ
-268 PDKCPTDLYKQLDS
+268 PDKCPSNVYKQLDS
-282 LISGDSPVATSL
+282 LVNDDSQLAKSL
-294 IQLMVA
+294 IDLMISR
-300 HKVSM
+300 KVSM
-305 TTTMP
+305 TTTMA
-310 IYEALSP
+310 IYEALYP

-332 AVRAAYVRN
+332 VVRAAYVKN
-341 RAYIDTMPGYMF
+341 RAYIDSVPGWMF
-353 TKDGFARA
+353 TPDGFRRA

-393 QRGYELLRESGLTAE
+393 QRGYELLREGGLSAE

-418 ARVLGVEGRL
+418 ARVLGVERTL

-433 GKIADLVLLR
+433 GKIADLVLLK

-468 AKLIDAVRGRVGVD
+468 ARLIDAVKGRVGVD